1 MYAILSVG
9 YDKGEIGI
17 VTLGDKLAKLRKENN
32 YTQEQLADILDVSR
46 QSVSKWESDLAY
58 PETDKLIKLGELYN
72 CSMDYLLKD
81 GVEMKDGVEKKQ
93 RTTVVFDFK
102 NFYFERK
109 SSRTVHGVPLWHIN
123 IGWGRTAKGI
133 IAIGFKA
140 KGIISFGLL
149 SLGVLS
155 FGLLSLGLISLGV
168 FALGLIGLGSISAGF
183 IALGAICFGILA
195 IGAVAVGEF
204 SVGAL
209 AVGKYFAMGDHAYA
223 MIAIGKTKA
232 VGSVYQ
238 ANAITKANYAEV
250 ISLLK
255 AKVPEILSWLT
266 ALIKPLLRT
275 G

>member
-1 MYAILSVG
+1 M
-9 YDKGEIGI
+9 
-17 VTLGDKLAKLRKENN
+17 TLGDKLAKLRKENN